1 MYILCLFLLMPFI
14 YYAVQIMNNNVPYL
28 RTLTKLKKDRPSKC
42 NMLLLLANLIYNYFK
57 IVMIQ
62 KLNQNV
68 IKIDKNKYIIQFTLE
83 GSIFKKIVYVTD
95 EVPTVLQVLDD
106 DNNDVTHEIE
116 PYFQN
121 IKTLDN
127 IKPKDLNYKKLIFE
141 TIMGE
146 EQEFEADEYISFTE
160 TLELD

>member
-1 MYILCLFLLMPFI
+1 M
-14 YYAVQIMNNNVPYL
+14 
-28 RTLTKLKKDRPSKC
+28 
-42 NMLLLLANLIYNYFK
+42 
-57 IVMIQ
+57 
-62 KLNQNV
+62 
-68 IKIDKNKYIIQFTLE
+68 
-83 GSIFKKIVYVTD
+83 
-95 EVPTVLQVLDD
+95 QVLDD